1 MEEKPEFLWHKT
13 EEILPMNDKTIE
25 ILRQREII
33 AEAERERKSQIEA
46 AARKAKEDQKKRNK
60 N

>member
-13 EEILPMNDKTIE
+13 EEILPMNEKTIE

-33 AEAERERKSQIEA
+33 AEAERERKA
-46 AARKAKEDQKKRNK
+46 
-60 N
+60 

>member
-13 EEILPMNDKTIE
+13 EEILPMNEKTIE

-33 AEAERERKSQIEA
+33 AEAERERKAQIEA